1 MFYCNIN
8 RFGLTNWLLVKYL
21 IFVPILEPHRN
32 ISDAQNYRP
41 VEDLFRIH
49 LSEKKRARRI
59 LEQVSSLLQVVCRN
73 PVFLIVCLSIKI
85 PCGIPLIAVNPRG
98 TTVA

>member
-1 MFYCNIN
+1 MLYCNISQ
-8 RFGLTNWLLVKYL
+8 FGSVS
-21 IFVPILEPHRN
+21 LEITRVIGYSLNIGFLFPYRN

-59 LEQVSSLLQVVCRN
+59 LEQVSSLLQIQLYAVVCALGR
-73 PVFLIVCLSIKI
+73 L
-85 PCGIPLIAVNPRG
+85 A
-98 TTVA
+98 